1 MAALWLPLVLAVF
14 LAVGV
19 LWGYREAA
27 VQRVLD
33 AGIRRDTRD
42 ALVMGEAEAALD
54 DDEVT
59 A

>member
-1 MAALWLPLVLAVF
+1 MTVLLGLALAVF

-33 AGIRRDTRD
+33 AGIFRDTRD
-42 ALVMGEAEAALD
+42 ALVLGEADAALD
-54 DDEVT
+54 DRL
-59 A
+59 